1 MKNLT
6 NLYVYDGNKLP
17 KLITSDISDELQSVE
32 NVPANVLLYGKTP
45 GVQTRLQIT
54 NNDGEGN
61 IVYGDIIYIYTT
73 RDNTKPLSYKEGEN
87 EFKFFIKAY
96 AYDDYGGNLNG
107 EVVVKSFQMAGFGDA
122 PIPFGQSF
130 HKETNESNKIVIK
143 SDEMGLQLG
152 ALYECIY
159 SYITYIEGNE
169 TKAQP
174 VIVARRIGGYEK
186 LSTTF
191 YKTSTDEG
199 KGFYVPYIGDGMYV
213 LNVKKQPKSGNVTYE
228 QFSTFITKNVFPGS
242 GSYQI
247 SMGDFAIAIIESPY
261 SGSEAIP
268 LNETILVLPTTGY
281 TIWCTSA
288 TYIPL

>member
-17 KLITSDISDELQSVE
+17 KVTAGDGSTTLQSVE
-32 NVPANVLLYGKTP
+32 NVPINVLLYGKTAE
-45 GVQTRLQIT
+45 VSTQIVDDT
-54 NNDGEGN
+54 MYILGSDTDKTLSFKLGEK
-61 IVYGDIIYIYTT
+61 T
-73 RDNTKPLSYKEGEN
+73 
-87 EFKFFIKAY
+87 FKFFTNAY
-96 AYDDYGGNLNG
+96 KYGATDG
-107 EVVVKSFQMAGFGDA
+107 EVIIKSFKMAGFGDA

-130 HKETNESNKIVIK
+130 YKDSNSNIV

-152 ALYECIY
+152 ALYECVCR
-159 SYITYIEGNE
+159 YISLQG
-169 TKAQP
+169 AGPQL

-213 LNVKKQPKSGNVTYE
+213 LNVKKQSNSGNVTHE
-228 QFSTFITKNVFPGS
+228 QFSTFITKNVFPES
-242 GSYQI
+242 GSYRI

-268 LNETILVLPTTGY
+268 LNETILVQPTTGY

-288 TYIPL
+288 IYIPL